1 MFYNPDKGHKLP
13 YDPFKAIISPRPI
26 GWISSIDSK
35 KNVNLA
41 PYSFFNAVAD
51 NPPMIMFCSNGT
63 KKDTTS
69 SKDSLSNIAE
79 KKCFVINIVSYDLL
93 HHMNKTSGNFPKD
106 ADEFKLANLEKSDC
120 VFLDIPRIT
129 KSPASLECKLFK
141 ILKLPGLKNN
151 MIIGRVIGIHIN
163 DKILKNGIFDVLAYN
178 PVARMGYKDYTIV
191 KDTFELERP
200 E

>member
-1 MFYNPDKGHKLP
+1 MDRIWAPWRMDYIK
-13 YDPFKAIISPRPI
+13 SP
-26 GWISSIDSK
+26 K
-35 KNVNLA
+35 
-41 PYSFFNAVAD
+41 
-51 NPPMIMFCSNGT
+51 
-63 KKDTTS
+63 
-69 SKDSLSNIAE
+69 
-79 KKCFVINIVSYDLL
+79 
-93 HHMNKTSGNFPKD
+93 
-106 ADEFKLANLEKSDC
+106 KSDC
-120 VFLDIPRIT
+120 VFLDIPRIA

-191 KDTFELERP
+191 KDSFELERP